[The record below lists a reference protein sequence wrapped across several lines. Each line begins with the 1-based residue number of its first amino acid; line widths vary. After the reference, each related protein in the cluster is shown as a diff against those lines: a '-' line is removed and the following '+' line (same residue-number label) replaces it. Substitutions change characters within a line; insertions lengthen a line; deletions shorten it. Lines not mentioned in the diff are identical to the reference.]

1 MAALPAP
8 PAAGP
13 QLDWGAIGGAFNIL
27 AQQVPMIPGALN
39 QVRSRLVAHISCR
52 NTRSTLDS

>member
-13 QLDWGAIGGAFNIL
+13 QLDWGAVGNALDTL
-27 AQQVPMIPGALN
+27 AQQVPMIPGAVN
-39 QVRSRLVAHISCR
+39 AVRSRLVAYISCR
-52 NTRSTLDS
+52 NTRSTLDA